1 MIYTDLTLFPA
12 HVNGFLTDNLQSIY
26 SRNIEMPKSF
36 FQRVIDI
43 IKKIPEG
50 QVITYGQIAKFAGN
64 PRGARQVARILH
76 SCSGKENLPWHRVI
90 NSKGCIALKH
100 KHGYELQKQLL
111 EEEGLILDEIGCIDL
126 KRYLWQQ

>member
-1 MIYTDLTLFPA
+1 
-12 HVNGFLTDNLQSIY
+12 
-26 SRNIEMPKSF
+26 MPKSF
-36 FQRVIDI
+36 YQRVIDI
-43 IKKIPEG
+43 IKRIPKG
-50 QVITYGQIAKFAGN
+50 QIATYGQIAKFAGN

-76 SCSGKENLPWHRVI
+76 SSSRKEKLPWHRVI

-111 EEEGLILDEIGCIDL
+111 EDEGLILDEIGCIDL